1 MADHDYD
8 LVVLGSG
15 PAGEKGAAQA
25 AYFGK
30 RVAIVERE
38 RELGGAAANTGTLP
52 SKTLRETALMLSGFK
67 SRGHGGV
74 DLSIQREVT
83 VQDFLHGERRV
94 KANERARI
102 EWNLER
108 HDIERVSGCG
118 RFVEPHV
125 VRVESSD
132 GSTRDLDA
140 AVVLVATGSAP
151 LRPDTF
157 PWGGPRVL
165 DSDTI
170 LDIEFM
176 PRRLVVVGGGVI
188 GSEYACTFAA
198 LGVEV
203 DLVDGRDVLLGFL
216 DPEISAILKERMQAL
231 GIRFHAP
238 DRVVGCTDDPDCVRV
253 LLDSGEML
261 HADAV
266 LVAAGRQSNTEELR
280 LDVPGVE
287 LGTRGLVKVDE
298 HYRTSAPHVY
308 AAGDVVG
315 FPALSSTSMEQAR
328 LAMVHA
334 FDLGYKKDVAPIL
347 PYGIYTIPEVAMAG
361 ESEASLQEKG
371 IDHVVGRASYGRN
384 ARGDIIGDRDGFLKL
399 LFARED
405 MRLLGVHVIGEAAT
419 ELVHVGLMAL
429 LTEATSET
437 FIRACFNY
445 PTLGEL
451 YKYATYDAMGARQR
465 GD

>member
-1 MADHDYD
+1 MSKHDYD
-8 LVVLGSG
+8 LVVIGSG

-30 RVAIVERE
+30 TVALVERE

-67 SRGHGGV
+67 ARGHGGV

-94 KANERARI
+94 KANERERI
-102 EWNLER
+102 GANLER
-108 HDIERVSGCG
+108 HRIERVQGSAS
-118 RFVEPHV
+118 FLEPHV
-125 VRVESSD
+125 VRVEAED
-132 GSTRDLDA
+132 GAVRDLSAD
-140 AVVLVATGSAP
+140 VVLIATGSAP
-151 LRPDTF
+151 FRPETF

-170 LDIEFM
+170 LDIEFL
-176 PRRLVVVGGGVI
+176 PKRLIVVGGGVI

-198 LGVEV
+198 LGTEI
-203 DLVDGRDVLLGFL
+203 DLIDGREVLLGFL
-216 DPEISAILKERMQAL
+216 DPEISEVLKERMEAL
-231 GIRFHAP
+231 GVRFHAP
-238 DRVVGCTDDPDCVRV
+238 ARVVECRADDQGVSV
-253 LLDSGEML
+253 TLDSDVVL
-261 HADAV
+261 RADAV
-266 LVAAGRQSNTEELR
+266 LVAAGRQSNTEDLR

-287 LGTRGLVKVDE
+287 LGHRGLVRVDE
-298 HYRTSAPHVY
+298 TFRTSADHVY

-315 FPALSSTSMEQAR
+315 FPALASTSMEQAR

-334 FDLGYKKDVAPIL
+334 FDLGYKSGVATIL

-361 ESEASLQEKG
+361 ESEVSLREKG
-371 IDHVVGRASYGRN
+371 IDFVAGRASYGKN

-399 LFARED
+399 LFRRDD
-405 MRLLGVHVIGEAAT
+405 MALLGVHLIGEGAT
-419 ELVHVGLMAL
+419 ELVHVGLIAMLAGG
-429 LTEATSET
+429 TSDT
-437 FIRACFNY
+437 FIGACFNY

-451 YKYATYDAMGARQR
+451 YKYATYDAMGAKQR